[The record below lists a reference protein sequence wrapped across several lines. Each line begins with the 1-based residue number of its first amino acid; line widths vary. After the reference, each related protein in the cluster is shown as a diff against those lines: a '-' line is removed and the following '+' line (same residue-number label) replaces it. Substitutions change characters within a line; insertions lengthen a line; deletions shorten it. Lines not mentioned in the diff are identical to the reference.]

1 VLLCAE
7 EGRPAEIAALNRRA
21 GAYEVNIMAWVYLIV
36 AGLLETGWAIGL
48 KYTVG
53 FTRFWPSVFT
63 IAAIAVSM
71 FLLAAAAR
79 TIPIGTAYAIW
90 VGIGAVG
97 AVILGIVLFDEPRD
111 LLRLAFVGLLVVS
124 LVGLKLTTRS

>member
-1 VLLCAE
+1 
-7 EGRPAEIAALNRRA
+7 
-21 GAYEVNIMAWVYLIV
+21 MAWIYLVI

-48 KYTVG
+48 KYTDG
-53 FTRFWPSVFT
+53 FTRLVPSLLT
-63 IAAIAVSM
+63 ATAIAASM
-71 FLLAAAAR
+71 FLLAIAAR

-111 LLRLAFVGLLVVS
+111 ASRLFFVALLVVA
-124 LVGLKLTTRS
+124 LIGLKLTARTPGP